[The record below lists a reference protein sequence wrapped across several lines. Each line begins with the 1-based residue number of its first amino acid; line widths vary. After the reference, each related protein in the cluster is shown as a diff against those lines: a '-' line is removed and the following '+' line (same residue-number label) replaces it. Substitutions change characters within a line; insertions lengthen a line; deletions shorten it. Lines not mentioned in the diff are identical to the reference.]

1 MIISPCRSTSHRL
14 DPHYQV
20 GKPRVCVISEWTM
33 NALTTE
39 SGLVLAAVDFG
50 GKYTRELGQLKV

>member
-1 MIISPCRSTSHRL
+1 
-14 DPHYQV
+14 
-20 GKPRVCVISEWTM
+20 M

-50 GKYTRELGQLKV
+50 GKYTRELGQLKVWATHTVLTADPETYLEAL